1 MPTIGS
7 ITKTVRINAE
17 DLAVI
22 EKIMAD
28 EKVSWSGAIHFLVG
42 NRGTP
47 SKKSQKSE
55 ASPNNDLKEVE
66 SMANFFGLTL
76 NEMLSKICE
85 GLTDGT
91 LTIENGKI
99 VGTPDLELENFKEA
113 CHDMGVEPQKILDKA
128 AQGVRRGTL

>member
-22 EKIMAD
+22 ERIMAD

-91 LTIENGKI
+91 LTIENGRI
-99 VGTPDLELENFKEA
+99 VGVPEVDLENFKEA
-113 CHDMGVEPQKILDKA
+113 CHEKGIDLQKALDKA
-128 AQGVRRGTL
+128 TQSIRRG

>member
-42 NRGTP
+42 NMGTP
-47 SKKSQKSE
+47 SKKIQKSE
-55 ASPNNDLKEVE
+55 ASPNRDLTEVE
-66 SMANFFGLTL
+66 SMANFFGFSLDEFL
-76 NEMLSKICE
+76 KMVCE
-85 GLTDGT
+85 GLTEGV
-91 LTIENGKI
+91 LTIEKGKI
-99 VGTPDLELENFKEA
+99 VGIPDLDLENFKEA
-113 CHDMGVEPQKILDKA
+113 CHEMGADPQKVLDKA
-128 AQGVRRGTL
+128 TQGVRRGTL